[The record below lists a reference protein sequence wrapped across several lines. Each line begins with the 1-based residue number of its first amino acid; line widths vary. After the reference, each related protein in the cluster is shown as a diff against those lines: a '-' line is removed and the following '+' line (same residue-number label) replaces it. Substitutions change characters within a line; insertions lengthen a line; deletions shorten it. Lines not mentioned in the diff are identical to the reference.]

1 MHRRSRLPV
10 AGALLAAGLASVVL
24 ASSGTA
30 AQQNAVRGVTAFQLL
45 QGRDLHRITLK
56 SPTLSAKR
64 VGSTV
69 QLQLKNASPTV
80 IAAIDGMKR
89 QPSFSGTAVLPHYWN
104 ATLGFRPTVALRYT
118 ISGKKRTHVFRGGAL
133 PKWSPKT
140 NTLTVQFNNTSQ
152 NAQVLAR
159 MKASKARNVEATI
172 YRTPAGY
179 GKFNPGSYDPGVKA
193 SKKSETQT
201 SSTTATN
208 PYTAPAPNAPF
219 TLPYTS
225 VLGSGGQSWVNYLTG
240 TGETTAACETFP
252 APSAPGGN
260 IATGGGIFIY
270 QNSSQVQQALNI
282 GGSIDYKAGR
292 SSASLSGA
300 YSTSSTQNSSSL
312 YAVAIVNY
320 QGGQVNLGAP
330 TLTSSY
336 NKQALGIT
344 GINGALSFMEQCGD
358 SYPVSYNTGAAW
370 ISVLQIK
377 TSSASEA
384 QSLSAN
390 MKVTYGGES
399 AAANFSGDLSAQTS
413 STQIAETD
421 ECWGPSSCFMVPGYA
436 ASASSDQSTALAQFT
451 ANYTA
456 MLTGIGSTCN
466 PTESTSGCITAV
478 NYKPIS
484 NIMPTTTTGAYMQEA
499 SYGVFGVQQNLN
511 AWDSEYQSLVAGNP
525 GSSSVSTWN
534 TAVTNLSD
542 QGLACGLSNL
552 STNSACATRFNDCWQ
567 ASENQYSYLDNACL
581 PAAFTSNSLFGLPN
595 PFTIAGA
602 TEQDL
607 VD

>member
-1 MHRRSRLPV
+1 MHRRTMLPV
-10 AGALLAAGLASVVL
+10 VGTLLAVGLASVVL
-24 ASSGTA
+24 ASSATA
-30 AQQNAVRGVTAFQLL
+30 AQENAVRGVNSFQRL
-45 QGRDLHRITLK
+45 GGYDLHHLTLK
-56 SPTLSAKR
+56 ASKLSAKR

-69 QLQLKNASPTV
+69 QLQLKNASPRV
-80 IAAIDGMKR
+80 IATVDGAKNNFG
-89 QPSFSGTAVLPHYWN
+89 FSGASTLPHYWN
-104 ATLGFRPTVALRYT
+104 GTLGFQPTVKLRYT
-118 ISGKKRTHVFRGGAL
+118 ISGKTRTHVFRGGAL

-140 NTLTVQFNNTSQ
+140 NTFTVQFNNTPQ

-159 MKASKARNVEATI
+159 MKASKASNIQATI
-172 YRTPAGY
+172 FRTPAGY
-179 GKFNPGSYDPGVKA
+179 GKFTPGSFDPGVKSSA
-193 SKKSETQT
+193 KSETQT
-201 SSTTATN
+201 SSSTATN
-208 PYTAPAPNAPF
+208 PYTPPAPNAPF

-260 IATGGGIFIY
+260 ISTGGGIFIY
-270 QNSSQVQQALNI
+270 QNSSQVQQNLNI
-282 GGSIDYKAGR
+282 GGSIAYKAGR

-300 YSTSSTQNSSSL
+300 YTGSSTQNSSSL

-336 NKQALGIT
+336 SKQALGIT
-344 GINGALSFMEQCGD
+344 GINGALSFMQQCGD

-390 MKVTYGGES
+390 LKVTYGGGS

-436 ASASSDQSTALAQFT
+436 ASANSDQSAALAQFT

-456 MLTGIGSTCN
+456 MLTGIGATCN
-466 PTESTSGCITAV
+466 PTQSTSGCITAV

-484 NIMPTTTTGAYMQEA
+484 NIMPTTSTGGYMQEA

-511 AWDSEYQSLVAGNP
+511 AWDSEYQSLATGNP
-525 GSSSVSTWN
+525 GSSSVSSWN

-552 STNSACATRFNDCWQ
+552 STNSACATRFTDCWQ

-581 PAAFTSNSLFGLPN
+581 PAAFTSNSLFNLAN